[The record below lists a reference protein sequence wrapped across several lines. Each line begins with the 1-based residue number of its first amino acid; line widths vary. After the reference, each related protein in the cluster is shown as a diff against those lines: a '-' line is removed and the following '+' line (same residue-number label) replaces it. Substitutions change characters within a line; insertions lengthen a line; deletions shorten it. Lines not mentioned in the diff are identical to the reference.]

1 MVALF
6 SILGLVGAFF
16 AWKKLSKKYIE
27 KGHNK
32 YVSHT
37 AGIIAGFA
45 VWFFAMLI
53 GVAIFEPKQNTSIA
67 SEINT
72 ETEQNTESELNPSQ
86 QFEADR
92 NALKTYLNA
101 VNRETGYVDSIIQ
114 DLGRHLTNGDVYSAS
129 SSASK
134 CIDAAKVVQS
144 DLLSKDQ
151 LKPIELSNE
160 ENTDKLEK
168 AIQDLS
174 LGYYIKKGYCET
186 VQEFLDTQK
195 PSLVIEA
202 EEKSNNAQSTI
213 IAAVGQ
219 IMTVA
224 SAYKLSFKEGEWKAD
239 ETNST
244 K

>member
-6 SILGLVGAFF
+6 FILGLVGAFF
-16 AWKKLSKKYIE
+16 AWKKLSKNYIE

-32 YVSHT
+32 YVSHG

-53 GVAIFEPKQNTSIA
+53 GVAIFEPNQNTA
-67 SEINT
+67 SSAEITT
-72 ETEQNTESELNPSQ
+72 EAEVNPSQ

-114 DLGRHLTNGDVYSAS
+114 DLGRHLTNGDVYLAS

-134 CIDAAKVVQS
+134 CIDAANVVQL
-144 DLLSKDQ
+144 DLSSKDQ
-151 LKPIELSNE
+151 LKPIELNNE

-186 VQEFLDTQK
+186 VQEFIDTQK
-195 PSLVIEA
+195 PSLVVEA

-213 IAAVGQ
+213 IGAVGQ
-219 IMTVA
+219 IMAVA
-224 SAYKLSFKEGEWKAD
+224 SAYKLSFKDGEWKAD
-239 ETNST
+239 ETNGT